1 MMTTAKATQ
10 PKPEFQ
16 LVPPKPQHVPELGRI
31 CYEAFKDIAES
42 HGFPPDFPSA
52 EFAAGVIGML
62 VGRKDF
68 YSVAALVDGR
78 PVGSNFLSLSDA
90 TSGVGPITVD
100 RSVQGKGV
108 GRALMQDVID
118 YARRNKIQNV
128 RLLQDAFNMRSL
140 SLYTSLGFA
149 VKDAAALMQAAPGK
163 PDQNVRPII
172 EADLPAID
180 ELSRR
185 IYKTS
190 RRNEAAAAVIG
201 GFSPLLREHY
211 GRVTGYYIPGAFG
224 HGVAETE
231 EDALAMILE
240 SARLLPPEA
249 ACFFCP
255 LSQADLYRNA
265 LKAGCRA
272 IKVMTIMAMGSY
284 EPPEKVWMPSVL
296 Y

>member
-1 MMTTAKATQ
+1 MTTRRATL
-10 PKPEFQ
+10 PEPEIQ
-16 LVPPKPQHVPELGRI
+16 LVPAEPRHVPELGRI

-52 EFAAGVIGML
+52 EFAGEVIGML
-62 VGRKDF
+62 VESEDF
-68 YSVAALVDGR
+68 YSIAALLNGR
-78 PVGSNFLSLSDA
+78 PVGSNFLSLSDPA
-90 TSGVGPITVD
+90 AGLGPITVD
-100 RSVQGKGV
+100 RSAQGKGI

-118 YARRNKIQNV
+118 YARRNNIQKV
-128 RLLQDAFNMRSL
+128 RLLQDAYNMGSL

-149 VKDAAALMQAAPGK
+149 VKEAAALMQSAAGK
-163 PDQNVRPII
+163 PDGSVRPVV
-172 EADLPAID
+172 ETDLAVID

-190 RRNEAAAAVIG
+190 RRNEAAAAVLRG
-201 GFSPLLREHY
+201 ALPLLRERA
-211 GRVTGYYIPGAFG
+211 GRIAGYYIPGVFG

-231 EDALAMILE
+231 EDALAMISE

-249 ACFFCP
+249 ARFFCP
-255 LSQADLYRNA
+255 LSQADLYRKA

-272 IKVMTIMAMGSY
+272 IKVMNLMALGPY
-284 EPPEKVWMPSVL
+284 EAPEKVWMPSIL

>member
-1 MMTTAKATQ
+1 MTTARATQ
-10 PKPEFQ
+10 AKPEIQ
-16 LVPPKPQHVPELGRI
+16 LVPAKTEHVPELGRI

-52 EFAAGVIGML
+52 EFASGVIGML
-62 VGRKDF
+62 VGREDF
-68 YSVAALVDGR
+68 YSVVALVDGR

-100 RSVQGKGV
+100 RSVQGKGI
-108 GRALMQDVID
+108 GRALTQDVID
-118 YARRNKIQNV
+118 YARRNKIQRV
-128 RLLQDAFNMRSL
+128 RLLQDAFNMGSL

-149 VKDAAALMQAAPGK
+149 VKDAAALIQSAPGK
-163 PDQNVRPII
+163 PDDSVRRVV
-172 EADLPAID
+172 EADLAAID

-190 RRNEAAAAVIG
+190 RRKEAAAAVLG
-201 GFSPLLREHY
+201 GLSPLLRERH
-211 GRVTGYYIPGAFG
+211 GRVVGYYIPGAFG

-231 EDALAMILE
+231 QDALAMVCE
-240 SARLLPPEA
+240 SARLLSPEA
-249 ACFFCP
+249 AYFFCP
-255 LSQADLYRNA
+255 LSQAELYRNA

-272 IKVMTIMAMGSY
+272 IKVMNIMAMGPY
-284 EPPEKVWMPSVL
+284 EPPENVWMPSVL

>member
-1 MMTTAKATQ
+1 MTTAGATR
-10 PKPEFQ
+10 PKPEIQ
-16 LVPPKPQHVPELGRI
+16 LVPAKPQHVPELGRI

-42 HGFPPDFPSA
+42 HDFPPDFPNAKFA
-52 EFAAGVIGML
+52 EGVIGML
-62 VGRKDF
+62 VGREDS
-68 YSVAALVDGR
+68 YSVAALINDR

-100 RSVQGKGV
+100 RSVQGKGI

-128 RLLQDAFNMRSL
+128 RLLQDAFNMGSL
-140 SLYTSLGFA
+140 SLYTSLGFG
-149 VKDAAALMQAAPGK
+149 VKDAAALMQSAPGK
-163 PDQNVRPII
+163 PDGTVRSVV
-172 EADLPAID
+172 EADLAAIE

-190 RRNEAAAAVIG
+190 RRNEAAAAVLG
-201 GFSPLLREHY
+201 GFSPLLRERH
-211 GRVTGYYIPGAFG
+211 GRVVGYYIPGVFG

-231 EDALAMILE
+231 EDALAMIGE
-240 SARLLPPEA
+240 SARLLPPQA
-249 ACFFCP
+249 ARFFCP
-255 LSQADLYRNA
+255 LSEADFYRNA

-272 IKVMTIMAMGSY
+272 IKVMNVMALGPY
-284 EPPEKVWMPSVL
+284 EAPEKVWMPSVL